1 MNKLRYRKIFS
12 KRLGMLVAVAE
23 CTRSQGKHAGEGG
36 DSSFPRVFGGNPAAF
51 GVVSYL
57 RGIALAVGT
66 LFAASALAQL
76 PTGGNVI

>member
-1 MNKLRYRKIFS
+1 MNKLCYRKIFS

-36 DSSFPRVFGGNPAAF
+36 DSSSPHPPTSSFPRAFGGNPAAF

-57 RGIALAVGT
+57 RG
-66 LFAASALAQL
+66 SALAML
-76 PTGGNVI
+76 GLFATSA